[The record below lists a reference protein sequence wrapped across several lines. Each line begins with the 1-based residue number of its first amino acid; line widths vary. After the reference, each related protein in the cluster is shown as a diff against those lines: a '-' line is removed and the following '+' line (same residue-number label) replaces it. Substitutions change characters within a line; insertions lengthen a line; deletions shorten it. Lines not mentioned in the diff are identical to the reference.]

1 METTVHP
8 APTDAPER
16 PSDRR
21 PSDRPTMPAAAR
33 VGTATGLAL
42 LAGMLCSSGQAVPG
56 LGEFANS
63 AAPWFVVAGLLVLL
77 SGLHRRPV
85 VPTVLGVV
93 FLELMHVG
101 YWAATNLRGY
111 TDFLSVTNVWVL
123 MGIPAGLLAGLVVW
137 ALRSG
142 SGRLA
147 AAATGVTGAVLVG
160 EGVRAL
166 LRVADT
172 TGTTF
177 WTIEI
182 VVGAAVVL
190 VGVLTARSP
199 IDRVVALGTGV
210 IGSLGVLGAYLL
222 LG

>member
-8 APTDAPER
+8 AQTQAPE
-16 PSDRR
+16 R
-21 PSDRPTMPAAAR
+21 PSDRPTMPVAAR

-42 LAGMLCSSGQAVPG
+42 LAGMLCSYGQAVPG

-63 AAPWFVVAGLLVLL
+63 AGPWFVVAGLLVLL
-77 SGLHRRPV
+77 SGLHRRPAI
-85 VPTVLGVV
+85 PMVLGVV

-111 TDFLSVTNVWVL
+111 ADFLSLTNFWVL
-123 MGIPAGLLAGLVVW
+123 IGIPAGLLAGLVVW

-147 AAATGVTGAVLVG
+147 AAAIGVTGAVLVG

-166 LRVADT
+166 LRIADT

-182 VVGAAVVL
+182 VVGAAVVV

-210 IGSLGVLGAYLL
+210 VASLGVLGAYLL